1 MTSEPLLS
9 YIRSM
14 EIANTVDRL
23 TIFPRLGFPSEEA
36 MLPPPAWTRNPRI
49 SYALRIS
56 TASPSSWLQAYTG
69 QEDPRVCEC
78 GLKIEIPGLK
88 NEHYSQSRGL
98 KRLYCGP
105 ILLMILPNV
114 MKIAPTKGVG
124 ATMVQITL
132 RVTVRE
138 GRRKSCEDLLLD
150 NIWSLVQRRI
160 E

>member
-1 MTSEPLLS
+1 M
-9 YIRSM
+9 
-14 EIANTVDRL
+14 
-23 TIFPRLGFPSEEA
+23 
-36 MLPPPAWTRNPRI
+36 
-49 SYALRIS
+49 
-56 TASPSSWLQAYTG
+56 
-69 QEDPRVCEC
+69 
-78 GLKIEIPGLK
+78 IEIPGLK